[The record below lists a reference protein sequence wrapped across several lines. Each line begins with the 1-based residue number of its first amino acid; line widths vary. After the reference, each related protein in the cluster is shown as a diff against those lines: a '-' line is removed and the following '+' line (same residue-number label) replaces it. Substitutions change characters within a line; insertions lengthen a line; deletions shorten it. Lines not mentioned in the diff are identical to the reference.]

1 MTLEETKELEKLT
14 LKKKQQDK
22 KIFTKKDMDRKYA
35 EWQMFYLN
43 NLNLFTE
50 DILEIPLHYFQHQ
63 LLLDCWENDIEY
75 IIASRGLSKSFT
87 IGVLANDLA
96 LLLPGIQIG
105 IGSLTLGQSN
115 KIINEKIDELLSS
128 EKRGISPVLKQLR
141 KDGYIKFM
149 NDKTT
154 DARVVYYGNGSK
166 IFAVN
171 CSETGRGSR
180 TNISILDE
188 CVLVK
193 RKDYDAIVEPMLEPY
208 SFNGLYIEPKQI
220 FMTSAKTKDKWVWKH
235 LIKCV
240 NGHYKDTNIKYGFFA
255 GDIFTAVANKVQ
267 TKKQYLTRKENTNEF
282 EFNQEFLNLWQGE
295 SEGSLFTFEQFHN
308 IQILEKAFYPRT
320 TEEII
325 DGKENEYDF
334 SSEDEIRWM
343 AHDIA
348 VAGGQENDNSCFILG
363 KMNSNDLI
371 KKIEYIETKN
381 GMNSIQQ
388 VILLKRLFYEY
399 KCSYYVMDSS
409 GVGNVIF
416 DLLTTET
423 VDEERGTI
431 YPAWTVCK
439 DKKLQISSDTVVN
452 DKIQRTLSSNAE
464 EVIIPITGTTEINSN
479 MHLSMQKALK
489 DKNIQMLIDDSE
501 VEYKVQTDNPKW
513 VTLSSEEKARF
524 LMPFL
529 ETRYAINE
537 SVSLNTEYRGGYV
550 KVKEDRSATKDRYM
564 TLAMFNY
571 FGDKLANK
579 LQSEEYGEEIDIDD
593 WQWLSQSTAY

>member
-1 MTLEETKELEKLT
+1 MTLEETKQLEQLT
-14 LKKKQQDK
+14 LKKKREDK
-22 KIFTKKDMDRKYA
+22 KIPTKKDIDRSYA

-43 NLNLFTE
+43 NLNIFTE
-50 DILEIPLHYFQHQ
+50 DYLEIPLHYFQHQ
-63 LLLDCWENDIEY
+63 ILLDCWENDIEY

-105 IGSLTLGQSN
+105 IASLTLGQSN

-128 EKRGISPVLKQLR
+128 EKRGISPILKQLR
-141 KDGYIKFM
+141 RDGYIKFE

-154 DARVVYYGNGSK
+154 DARVVSYGNGSK

-208 SFNGLYIEPKQI
+208 NVNGLYIEPKQI

-240 NGHYKDTNIKYGFFA
+240 NGHYKDKNIKYGFFA

-308 IQILEKAFYPRT
+308 QQVLDKAFYPRT
-320 TEEII
+320 PQQYVEGEP
-325 DGKENEYDF
+325 NEYDF
-334 SSEDEIRWM
+334 RNENEIRWM
-343 AHDIA
+343 ANDIA
-348 VAGGQENDNSCFILG
+348 VASGNDNDNSVIALG
-363 KMNSNDLI
+363 KIDSNDLI
-371 KKIEYIETKN
+371 KKVEYITTKN
-381 GMNSIQQ
+381 GMNSLEQ
-388 VILLKRLFYEY
+388 VVLIKRLFYEY
-399 KCSYYVMDSS
+399 KCSYYVMDSK
-409 GVGNVIF
+409 GVGNVLF
-416 DLLTTET
+416 DLLTVPTEDLEYGIT
-423 VDEERGTI
+423 

-439 DKKLQISSDTVVN
+439 DKKLQISSDNVIN
-452 DKIQRTLSSNAE
+452 DKIQRTLTNDAQ
-464 EVIIPITGTTEINSN
+464 EVIIPIAGTSEINSN
-479 MHLSMQKALK
+479 MHLSLQKALK
-489 DKNIQMLIDDSE
+489 DKKIQFLQDDAE
-501 VEYKVQTDNPKW
+501 IEYKVQTDNPKW
-513 VTLSSEEKARF
+513 ITLSAEKKADF

-529 ETRYAINE
+529 ETRFTINE
-537 SVSLNTEYRGGYV
+537 SISLNTEYRGGLV

-571 FGDKLANK
+571 FGDKLINT
-579 LQSEEYGEEIDIDD
+579 LLNDDYNEEVNLDD
-593 WQWLSQSTAY
+593 WQWLAE

>member
-1 MTLEETKELEKLT
+1 MTLEETKQLEQLT
-14 LKKKQQDK
+14 LKKKREDK
-22 KIFTKKDMDRKYA
+22 KIPTKKDIDRSYA

-43 NLNLFTE
+43 NLNIFTE
-50 DILEIPLHYFQHQ
+50 DYLEIPLHYFQHQ
-63 LLLDCWENDIEY
+63 ILLDCWENDIEY

-105 IGSLTLGQSN
+105 IASLTLGQSN

-128 EKRGISPVLKQLR
+128 EKRGISPILKQLR
-141 KDGYIKFM
+141 RDGYIKFE

-154 DARVVYYGNGSK
+154 DARVVSYGNGSK

-208 SFNGLYIEPKQI
+208 NVNGLYIEPKQI

-240 NGHYKDTNIKYGFFA
+240 NGHYKDKNIKYGFFA

-308 IQILEKAFYPRT
+308 QQVLDKAFYPRT
-320 TEEII
+320 PQQYVEGEL
-325 DGKENEYDF
+325 NEYDF
-334 SSEDEIRWM
+334 RNENEIRWM
-343 AHDIA
+343 ANDIA
-348 VAGGQENDNSCFILG
+348 VASGNDNDNSVIALG
-363 KMNSNDLI
+363 KIDSNDLI
-371 KKIEYIETKN
+371 KKVEYITTKN
-381 GMNSIQQ
+381 GMNSLEQ
-388 VILLKRLFYEY
+388 VVLIKRLFYEY
-399 KCSYYVMDSS
+399 KCSYYVMDSK
-409 GVGNVIF
+409 GVGNVLF
-416 DLLTTET
+416 DLLTVPTEDLEYGIT
-423 VDEERGTI
+423 

-439 DKKLQISSDTVVN
+439 DKKLQISSDNVIN
-452 DKIQRTLSSNAE
+452 DKIQRTLTNDAQ
-464 EVIIPITGTTEINSN
+464 EVIIPIAGTSEINSN
-479 MHLSMQKALK
+479 MHLSLQKALK
-489 DKNIQMLIDDSE
+489 DKKIQFLQDDAE
-501 VEYKVQTDNPKW
+501 IEYKVQTDNPKW
-513 VTLSSEEKARF
+513 TTLSAEKKADF

-529 ETRYAINE
+529 ETRFTINE
-537 SVSLNTEYRGGYV
+537 SISLNTEYRGGLV

-571 FGDKLANK
+571 FGDKLINT
-579 LQSEEYGEEIDIDD
+579 LLNDGYDEEVNLDD
-593 WQWLSQSTAY
+593 WQWLAG

>member
-1 MTLEETKELEKLT
+1 M
-14 LKKKQQDK
+14 
-22 KIFTKKDMDRKYA
+22 
-35 EWQMFYLN
+35 
-43 NLNLFTE
+43 
-50 DILEIPLHYFQHQ
+50 
-63 LLLDCWENDIEY
+63 
-75 IIASRGLSKSFT
+75 KSFT

-105 IGSLTLGQSN
+105 IASLTLGQSN

-128 EKRGISPVLKQLR
+128 EKRGISPILKQLR
-141 KDGYIKFM
+141 RDGYIKFE

-154 DARVVYYGNGSK
+154 DARVVSYGNGSK

-208 SFNGLYIEPKQI
+208 NVNGLYIEPKQI

-240 NGHYKDTNIKYGFFA
+240 NGHYKDKNIKYGFFA

-295 SEGSLFTFEQFHN
+295 SEGTLFTFEQFHN
-308 IQILEKAFYPRT
+308 QQVLDKAFYPRT
-320 TEEII
+320 PQQYVEGEP
-325 DGKENEYDF
+325 NEYDF
-334 SSEDEIRWM
+334 RNENEIRWM
-343 AHDIA
+343 ANDIA
-348 VAGGQENDNSCFILG
+348 VASGNDNDNSVIALG
-363 KMNSNDLI
+363 KIDSNDLI
-371 KKIEYIETKN
+371 KKVEYITTKN
-381 GMNSIQQ
+381 GMNSLEQ
-388 VILLKRLFYEY
+388 VVLIKRLFYEY
-399 KCSYYVMDSS
+399 KCSYYVMDSK
-409 GVGNVIF
+409 GIGNVLF
-416 DLLTTET
+416 DLLTIPTEDLEYGIT
-423 VDEERGTI
+423 

-439 DKKLQISSDTVVN
+439 DKRLQISSDNVIN
-452 DKIQRTLSSNAE
+452 DKIQRTLTNDAQ
-464 EVIIPITGTTEINSN
+464 EVIIPIAGTSEINSN
-479 MHLSMQKALK
+479 MHLSLQKALK
-489 DKNIQMLIDDSE
+489 DRKIQFLQDDAE
-501 VEYKVQTDNPKW
+501 IEYKVQTDNPKW
-513 VTLSSEEKARF
+513 TTLSAEKKADF

-529 ETRYAINE
+529 ETRFTINE
-537 SVSLNTEYRGGYV
+537 SISLNTEYRGGLV

-571 FGDKLANK
+571 FGDKLINT
-579 LQSEEYGEEIDIDD
+579 LLNDDYDEEVNLDD
-593 WQWLSQSTAY
+593 WQWLSQTTN